1 MNQRRNFLTV
11 LACMMMSGTA
21 IAAEPTLATVYLNPT

>member
-1 MNQRRNFLTV
+1 MNNRRKFMF
-11 LACMMMSGTA
+11 AMIGMMMSGTP